1 PEVTRVLFPGLRSHP
16 QHALAAAQSSGPGA
30 IVSLELT
37 GGIERI
43 RALIPQL
50 KLWPLAESLG
60 GIKSLLCHPATM
72 THASVDP
79 AERARIGIGD
89 GLLRLS
95 VGLEDPLDL
104 IEDLESAIAATARAK
119 KEVLA

>member
-1 PEVTRVLFPGLRSHP
+1 MF
-16 QHALAAAQSSGPGA
+16 GPTAGA
-30 IVSLELT
+30 IVSIELK
-37 GGIERI
+37 GGVERV
-43 RALIPQL
+43 RALVPHL

-72 THASVDP
+72 THASVEP
-79 AERARIGIGD
+79 AERQRIGIGD
-89 GLLRLS
+89 GLIRLS

-104 IEDLESAIAATARAK
+104 IEDLEAAIAATARAA